1 MNSTTANATSTLSPT
16 IITPAT
22 VIQTYNSPCHTTTDS
37 PPTDPPSFDSSPGF
51 SYLCNDS
58 PSSNHWLYGTHPD
71 DPPTPYLNALTL
83 AHAAHRDPDHQY
95 LHHYDHA
102 IASSVYMPTY
112 TPATSP
118 SFSIPSTLE
127 RYPGASIAARGND
140 VLTFIPVSVYAN
152 TNTEQTHTYAQL
164 DNGSSINLI
173 DFSFALR
180 HNFTTRACKSL
191 QVHGIGGVTTM
202 THEALVVLYFYGTP
216 LPTDT
221 TANISN
227 SNISNSLAY
236 KAVVIPFA
244 INPTTMTIP
253 LLIGSHV
260 LSWLSTT
267 PTNITGVAADSATI
281 LHHHNWRY
289 RLQIPNLTSDA
300 IRQIRHR
307 TWSYDRMINY
317 ITTHSAITSPIPSP
331 TPQPPYPPIPT
342 PPPPPVSSPPPT
354 DPVAS
359 PAPNSLPTNEANERE
374 RVRLEELNDQQ
385 FIPNY
390 ADLDQIIH
398 NWYTAPEDDVPAE
411 LLRLC
416 TNSAHELMPPGF
428 PADYWPYVLDTDKPL
443 LANRYNYF
451 PPARR
456 AEVFA
461 LFQSQLYPNICDKRP
476 RQRPYCY
483 GQALSYPQA
492 FFHKDPDHPD
502 RVSGFQMRCNTTHDR
517 PIRSTRSQ
525 TYSPVQRRY
534 LTVKTEEL
542 ITKGYC
548 ERSDSAYR
556 APIMLVVKK
565 TFLKDFMRLH
575 GDSFFEK

>member
-1 MNSTTANATSTLSPT
+1 M
-16 IITPAT
+16 
-22 VIQTYNSPCHTTTDS
+22 
-37 PPTDPPSFDSSPGF
+37 G
-51 SYLCNDS
+51 
-58 PSSNHWLYGTHPD
+58 
-71 DPPTPYLNALTL
+71 
-83 AHAAHRDPDHQY
+83 RD
-95 LHHYDHA
+95 
-102 IASSVYMPTY
+102 
-112 TPATSP
+112 
-118 SFSIPSTLE
+118 
-127 RYPGASIAARGND
+127 
-140 VLTFIPVSVYAN
+140 
-152 TNTEQTHTYAQL
+152 
-164 DNGSSINLI
+164 
-173 DFSFALR
+173 
-180 HNFTTRACKSL
+180 
-191 QVHGIGGVTTM
+191 
-202 THEALVVLYFYGTP
+202 VV
-216 LPTDT
+216 
-221 TANISN
+221 
-227 SNISNSLAY
+227 
-236 KAVVIPFA
+236 
-244 INPTTMTIP
+244 
-253 LLIGSHV
+253 
-260 LSWLSTT
+260 
-267 PTNITGVAADSATI
+267 
-281 LHHHNWRY
+281 
-289 RLQIPNLTSDA
+289 
-300 IRQIRHR
+300 
-307 TWSYDRMINY
+307 DRMINY
-317 ITTHSAITSPIPSP
+317 VTTHSAITSPIPSP
-331 TPQPPYPPIPT
+331 TAQPPYPPIPT
-342 PPPPPVSSPPPT
+342 PPPPPVSTPPPT
-354 DPVAS
+354 DTTAP

-374 RVRLEELNDQQ
+374 RVRLEELHDQQ

-398 NWYTAPEDDVPAE
+398 NWDTAPEDDVPAE

-428 PADYWPYVLDTDKPL
+428 PSDYWPYVLDTDKPL

-575 GDSFFEK
+575 GDSFFEKLHDDTYKTEIGQFYRLTIDLRLLNAITVLDGHPLPNIQDILNQMFGCVHFSAFDIKDAFWSIIVAPHDRHKFAFSTHDELLQWIVVPQGSKGGATFFARVV